1 LDRRRAHLAADSHRP
16 RRHPEKASLDR
27 AFPGLAQA
35 LQSSLPRLAERV
47 GVAVTPAAPEREEIM
62 QQAVEILTND
72 PFVADDSP
80 IVTPFVREQLED
92 LIGGVRSQGAGAPE
106 RALMQAMLQDAVL
119 CLMRQAAPTNER
131 PQLYAEARAWV
142 ESRSR
147 AWVFS
152 FESICDAL
160 GISPDYAR
168 RRLLAI
174 ADQPVEETAGG
185 RCALHSLRKGGGR
198 RRKAIHF
205 IVQRRRRAVA
215 E

>member
-1 LDRRRAHLAADSHRP
+1 MQYAPVEMLAS
-16 RRHPEKASLDR
+16 
-27 AFPGLAQA
+27 
-35 LQSSLPRLAERV
+35 
-47 GVAVTPAAPEREEIM
+47 
-62 QQAVEILTND
+62 D
-72 PFVADDSP
+72 PFVADDGP

-92 LIGGVRSQGAGAPE
+92 LIGGARGGGIGAPE

-119 CLMRQAAPTNER
+119 CLMRQAAPANER

-152 FESICDAL
+152 FESVCDAL
-160 GISPDYAR
+160 DMNPDYLR
-168 RRLLAI
+168 HRLLAL
-174 ADQPVEETAGG
+174 ADRPAEESGNG
-185 RCALHSLRKGGGR
+185 RCALRSLRKGGGR

-205 IVQRRRRAVA
+205 MVQRRRRASV